1 LTDYDTHD
9 ATMSAA
15 ISLTH
20 GWIPVA
26 AQLITAGLLVAATGW
41 RSRRWRV
48 LWLPVA
54 LVTGIAVATAVN
66 WWVADQGLADAPIAM
81 PLSIWIALGGFA
93 TAMAVLGWRGARWWR
108 RGAGLVSVALCVLCA
123 ALALNSW
130 VNYLPTVTAAWQRLT
145 GAPLPDQTDPATAAA
160 MPRTGTAPT
169 SSSIVAVT
177 IPDDASG
184 FKHRQEL
191 VYLPPAWYQSTPPPQ
206 LPVVMMIGG
215 EFGHPADWV
224 QAGQAQHT
232 IEAFAAAHGGNAPVL
247 VFVDDSGAFSNDTEC
262 VNGTRGNAADHLTK
276 DVLPYMASHF
286 GTSADPANWGIVGWS
301 SGGTCALTLATMHPE
316 LFGAF
321 VDIDGQL
328 GPNTGTTPQ
337 TIARLF
343 GGDASAWASFD
354 PLTVMSNHPQYPGM
368 SAWFA
373 VSADTETVYHAAND
387 PGAAGAV
394 DLSDTDRH
402 SEDHVAT
409 ANQLCGMAS
418 THGMECAVVP
428 VSGNHD
434 FSSADAAFAAALPW
448 LAGKLATPEVP
459 AIPLPGAPA
468 G

>member
-1 LTDYDTHD
+1 
-9 ATMSAA
+9 M
-15 ISLTH
+15 
-20 GWIPVA
+20 
-26 AQLITAGLLVAATGW
+26 
-41 RSRRWRV
+41 
-48 LWLPVA
+48 
-54 LVTGIAVATAVN
+54 
-66 WWVADQGLADAPIAM
+66 
-81 PLSIWIALGGFA
+81 
-93 TAMAVLGWRGARWWR
+93 
-108 RGAGLVSVALCVLCA
+108 LCA

-130 VNYLPTVTAAWQRLT
+130 VNYLPTVTAAWQRFT

-160 MPRTGTAPT
+160 MQRNGTAPT

-232 IEAFAAAHGGNAPVL
+232 IEGFAAAHGGNAPVL
-247 VFVDDSGAFSNDTEC
+247 VFVDYSGAFSNDTEC

-276 DVLPYMASHF
+276 DVVPYLASHF

-316 LFGAF
+316 LFSAF

-373 VSADTETVYHAAND
+373 VSADTATVYHAAND
-387 PGAAGAV
+387 PGTAGAA
-394 DLSDTDRH
+394 DLSDPDRH
-402 SEDHVAT
+402 SEDHVAI

-418 THGMECAVVP
+418 SHGMECAVVP

-448 LAGKLATPEVP
+448 LAGKLATPEAP
-459 AIPLPGAPA
+459 TISLPGAPP